1 MLQQPYAKST
11 MTSIKKNTKSLPT
24 LSRASLALSQGVSSL
39 PPELRLIIWTDLAL
53 QMTSEEAD
61 ALRGHITFS
70 YVTDIHKF
78 LAEAHPILTTRY
90 RDEYLETL
98 FRITRFTSE
107 LSEWCHSLRDV
118 LIRANRHA
126 SPRSKEEARY
136 MVAEKCLIYNEGLT
150 RWINLAS
157 VHSVTSAIAPISIRL
172 CIPSGTGTAPW
183 MASPRDYK
191 LLIEGCLSTLF
202 RLVKYLPEGKVSLE
216 LVFNDYEMRW
226 RTEHHI
232 IELPITIGRHRR
244 NRETSSASLK
254 EHLDLFNKEHHSVKI
269 NVTQWLSWH
278 AAVILFVDEILEY
291 SESLSSPPLTNA
303 STSDISAMF
312 SVSGSATVPIPMI
325 SMSANWAF
333 LEMTDRCLTGF
344 VAIAC
349 CLLFF
354 FGDRFSI

>member
-11 MTSIKKNTKSLPT
+11 MTSIKKNTKSLPA
-24 LSRASLALSQGVSSL
+24 LSRASLALSKGVSSL

-90 RDEYLETL
+90 RDEYLENL
-98 FRITRFTSE
+98 SRVTRFTPE
-107 LSEWCHSLRDV
+107 LSEWCLSLREV
-118 LIRANRHA
+118 LMRANRHA
-126 SPRSKEEARY
+126 SPRSKEEARC
-136 MVAEKCLIYNEGLT
+136 MVAEKCMIYNEGLA

-172 CIPSGTGTAPW
+172 CMTSGTGTAPW

-191 LLIEGCLSTLF
+191 LLIEGCLRTLF
-202 RLVKYLPEGKVSLE
+202 RLAKYLPEGKVSLE
-216 LVFNDYEMRW
+216 LVFNDYDMLW
-226 RTEHHI
+226 RTEHQI

-244 NRETSSASLK
+244 NRENSSASLK
-254 EHLDLFNKEHHSVKI
+254 EHLEIFNKEHHSVKI
-269 NVTQWLSWH
+269 N
-278 AAVILFVDEILEY
+278 ILEY

-303 STSDISAMF
+303 STFDISALF
-312 SVSGSATVPIPMI
+312 SASGSATVPIPMI

-333 LEMTDRCLTGF
+333 LEMTHRCLTGF